1 METTAR
7 LKNAIT
13 PLMMLFITC
22 NVVRMVLTM
31 IMTNAIMV
39 CVSMYIMLAIVTS
52 IMMMVRNEDT
62 SDRPDGETADM
73 VDAVSSC
80 EGRLLL

>member
-1 METTAR
+1 
-7 LKNAIT
+7 
-13 PLMMLFITC
+13 
-22 NVVRMVLTM
+22 
-31 IMTNAIMV
+31 
-39 CVSMYIMLAIVTS
+39 MLAIVTS